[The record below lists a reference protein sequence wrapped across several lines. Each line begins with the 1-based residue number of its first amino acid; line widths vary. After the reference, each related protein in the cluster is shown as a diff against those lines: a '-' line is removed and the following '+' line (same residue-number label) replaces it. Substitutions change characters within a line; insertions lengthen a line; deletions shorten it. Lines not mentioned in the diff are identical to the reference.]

1 MWRIGLVE
9 GHNAPPH
16 RKRKMTLLE
25 QLTAA
30 FAEAD
35 AESIANIPAEVKE
48 SREQFRALQ
57 AELRE
62 MFPRDQDYGK
72 RWAVLYRK
80 VSKQTIKDVTEHP
93 FDDHVERAINRA
105 KRTHEN
111 RNERIAKKFEKAGI
125 SDIASDDLVVV
136 YGKDFCGK
144 WIIGG
149 HLVKLDVIW
158 AGGYN
163 IQCLHCRVLCKI
175 TKIKDAA

>member
-1 MWRIGLVE
+1 MWIIGLVK

-57 AELRE
+57 AELLE
-62 MFPRDQDYGK
+62 MFPRDQDYEK
-72 RWAVLYRK
+72 RWSVLYRTA
-80 VSKQTIKDVTEHP
+80 SKQTIEDV
-93 FDDHVERAINRA
+93 
-105 KRTHEN
+105 KRTHES
-111 RNERIAKKFEKAGI
+111 RNQRIAQKFEKAGI
-125 SDIASDDLVVV
+125 SEIDSNDLVVV
-136 YGKDFCGK
+136 YGKDFCGQ

-175 TKIKDAA
+175 TKIKAAA

>member
-1 MWRIGLVE
+1 
-9 GHNAPPH
+9 
-16 RKRKMTLLE
+16 MTLLE

-62 MFPRDQDYGK
+62 MFPRDQDYEK
-72 RWAVLYRK
+72 RRSVLYRQ
-80 VSKQTIKDVTEHP
+80 VSKQTIKDVTEHG
-93 FDDHVERAINRA
+93 FDGHVERVIKRT
-105 KRTHEN
+105 KRTHES
-111 RNERIAKKFEKAGI
+111 RNQRIAQKFEKAGI
-125 SDIASDDLVVV
+125 SEIDSDLVVL

-163 IQCLHCRVLCKI
+163 IQCLHCRVLCTI

>member
-1 MWRIGLVE
+1 MWIIGLVK

-57 AELRE
+57 AELLE
-62 MFPRDQDYGK
+62 MFPRDQDYEK
-72 RWAVLYRK
+72 RWSVLYRTA
-80 VSKQTIKDVTEHP
+80 SKQTIEDVTEHG
-93 FDDHVERAINRA
+93 FDGHVERVIKRT
-105 KRTHEN
+105 KRTHES
-111 RNERIAKKFEKAGI
+111 RNQRIAQKFEKAGI
-125 SDIASDDLVVV
+125 SEIDSNDLVVV
-136 YGKDFCGK
+136 YGKDFCGQ

-175 TKIKDAA
+175 TKIKAAA

>member
-1 MWRIGLVE
+1 MWIIGLVE

-62 MFPRDQDYGK
+62 MFPRDQDYEK
-72 RWAVLYRK
+72 RRSVLYRQ
-80 VSKQTIKDVTEHP
+80 VSKQTIKDVTEHG
-93 FDDHVERAINRA
+93 FDGHVERVIKRT
-105 KRTHEN
+105 KRTHES
-111 RNERIAKKFEKAGI
+111 RNQRIAQKFEKAGI
-125 SDIASDDLVVV
+125 SEIDSDLVVL

-163 IQCLHCRVLCKI
+163 IQCLHCRVLCTI